1 MFADDVGAMINSKEQ
16 MQNYTTIFNNVCKD
30 FGMDISDGK
39 TEVMVQRSRLSSK
52 KGESAEIKLMN
63 SDNEEVT
70 LKVVSEHNT

>member
-1 MFADDVGAMINSKEQ
+1 
-16 MQNYTTIFNNVCKD
+16 
-30 FGMDISDGK
+30 MDISDGK

-70 LKVVSEHNT
+70 LKVVSEFKYLCVMISAHKRMDENNGKVFNVWKQILIND